1 VLPFTPFH
9 LGPGLLFG
17 LLLFNYLDLPT
28 FLVASVIIDIEPLL
42 ALSLNLNYPPHGY
55 LHTFMGGTII
65 ALLLATVMSRVR
77 GALAPLM
84 SLFTLEQR
92 TSFKGIVLAS
102 LSGIFSHILLDSPL
116 YSDIRPFYPLESNPL
131 RSLNMFTASGSTR
144 SVSCPSLQ
152 PESSTRQDF
161 FLVRRVEK
169 RTSCVRVLGDSSP
182 NMIVQTLS
190 DVSHKGQSKC

>member
-1 VLPFTPFH
+1 

-42 ALSLNLNYPPHGY
+42 ALSLNLNYPLHGY

-65 ALLLATVMSRVR
+65 ALLLAIAMSRVR
-77 GALAPLM
+77 EALAPLM
-84 SLFTLEQR
+84 PLFKLEQR

-131 RSLNMFTASGSTR
+131 RSLNMFTGFGIYAF
-144 SVSCPSLQ
+144 CILSL
-152 PESSTRQDF
+152 TAA
-161 FLVRRVEK
+161 
-169 RTSCVRVLGDSSP
+169 G
-182 NMIVQTLS
+182 IVYAARLFS
-190 DVSHKGQSKC
+190 RKKS